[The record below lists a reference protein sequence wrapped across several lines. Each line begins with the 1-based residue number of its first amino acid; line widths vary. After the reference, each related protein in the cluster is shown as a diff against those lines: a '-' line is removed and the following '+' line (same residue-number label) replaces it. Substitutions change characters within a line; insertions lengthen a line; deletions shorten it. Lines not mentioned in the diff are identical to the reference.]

1 MQNKSQKHTIPPR
14 PEGGGSPGAFLMKAA
29 INLLPESIVEI
40 ISIIGEHETGLLI
53 KYFSGRAVFF
63 PKNPGKNPGAISPS
77 SWATLCLHFG
87 GSLVFIPRCHK
98 SLLHSR
104 NQRIKADRSNGLS
117 IAELTGKYTLTDRQ
131 IFSILGKEV
140 NAQQNDLFCL

>member
-1 MQNKSQKHTIPPR
+1 
-14 PEGGGSPGAFLMKAA
+14 MKAA

-53 KYFSGRAVFF
+53 KCFSGRAVFF

-104 NQRIKADRSNGLS
+104 NQQIKTDRRNGIT
-117 IAELTGKYTLTDRQ
+117 IAELTKTYALTDRQ
-131 IFSILGKEV
+131 ILTIIGKEI
-140 NAQQNDLFCL
+140 NSQQNDLFLL